1 MMTCNEL
8 LEIARK
14 GRPTIRYAR
23 NATATAIAAWWDN
36 HWVPVA
42 SITIDGR
49 WVELPGEL
57 LINGVPASAGE
68 VWTE

>member
-1 MMTCNEL
+1 MNCNEL

-14 GRPTIRYAR
+14 GRPNVRYAR
-23 NATATAIAAWWDN
+23 NATSTAIAAWWEGR
-36 HWVPVA
+36 WIPVA
-42 SITIDGR
+42 SVVDGGR

-57 LINGVPASAGE
+57 LIDGVPASAGE